1 MKQGDW
7 FTLLLGFTGLVHY
20 WEHKEHDMTPDPLT
34 NVVPIAGVVCTEWKT
49 SILGLRVAKY

>member
-34 NVVPIAGVVCTEWKT
+34 NVVPIAVWFVLNEK
-49 SILGLRVAKY
+49 LRS